1 MRAGSISFDIPMTRV
16 TIAIPNRNGGRFI
29 GETIASLLAQTH
41 RDFQLFVLDDHSED
55 DSVAVVRGFD
65 DPRLELRE
73 SAERLTM
80 VGTWNRLFDCPSAPY
95 VVLAHNDDVYEP
107 TYLER
112 MVAFLDENPSAFMA
126 HCRTQMIDEAGRP
139 YDAPIDRYKDRF
151 WPKRGFYVRTPREEI
166 DNLLHGNFVIAPSV
180 MFRTS
185 ATDRVGRFSEEYQFV
200 TDWEYWLRGILKGF
214 SIAGLADRL
223 VRWRRHPGAATMAHE
238 RALSRYSEEIRL
250 LDWATRE
257 AHAQG
262 LVPNAAADYALV
274 HKTVA
279 MELANRLSRG
289 DAPGARALLEFAVAD
304 VPSFRF
310 SPLHA
315 VLRTALPFGAA
326 GGRLLK
332 ALEQGYVRVA
342 SKLTSPPS

>member
-1 MRAGSISFDIPMTRV
+1 MTRV
-16 TIAIPNRNGGRFI
+16 TIAIPNRNGARFI
-29 GETIASLLAQTH
+29 GETIESLLGQTH
-41 RDFQLFVLDDHSED
+41 HDFRLFVLDDHSED
-55 DSVAVVRGFD
+55 ESVAVVRGFD

-73 SAERLTM
+73 SADRLTM
-80 VGTWNRLFDCPSAPY
+80 VGNWNRLFECPAAPY
-95 VVLAHNDDVYEP
+95 AVLAHNDDVYEP
-107 TYLER
+107 EYLER
-112 MVAFLDENPSAFMA
+112 MIALLDAHPTAFMA
-126 HCRTQMIDEAGRP
+126 HCRTRMIDEAGRP
-139 YDAPIDRYKDRF
+139 YDAAIDRYKDRF
-151 WPKRGFYVRTPREEI
+151 WPKRGSYVRTPREEI

-185 ATDRVGRFSEEYQFV
+185 ATERVGPFSEDYQFV
-200 TDWEYWLRGILKGF
+200 TDWEYWLRGILDGY

-223 VRWRRHPGAATMAHE
+223 VRWRRHPGAATMTHE
-238 RALSRYSEEIRL
+238 RALSRYTDEIRL

-262 LVPNAAADYALV
+262 LVASAEADYALV

-279 MELANRLSRG
+279 MELATRLSRG

-304 VPSFRF
+304 VPSFRG
-310 SPLHA
+310 SALHA
-315 VLRTALPFGAA
+315 VLRTALPFGTA

-342 SKLTSPPS
+342 SKLTSPAP